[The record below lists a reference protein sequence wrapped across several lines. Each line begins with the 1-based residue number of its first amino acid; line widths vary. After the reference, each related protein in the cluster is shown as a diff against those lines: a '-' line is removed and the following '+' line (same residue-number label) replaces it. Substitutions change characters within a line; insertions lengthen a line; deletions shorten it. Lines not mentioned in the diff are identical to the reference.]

1 MANTKK
7 FPPSLFSS
15 VTASSPHQ
23 VQILYQIK
31 VQQDKNEPY
40 VGVDIGSGGGG
51 GGGGGGQGRGRNTN
65 DENGGGS
72 GYGEGEGSTGYGGNY
87 SNKMVALECDFV
99 WVWDLVLA

>member
-23 VQILYQIK
+23 VQILYQLRPK
-31 VQQDKNEPY
+31 SS
-40 VGVDIGSGGGG
+40 SGGGG

-72 GYGEGEGSTGYGGNY
+72 GYGEGEGRTGRVSENSSPVDEASKNGE
-87 SNKMVALECDFV
+87 KQP
-99 WVWDLVLA
+99 